1 MPMELNRRELKAQAR
16 ERMRETR
23 PPFWL
28 LTLVYILLTTGVS
41 TLADLTGAA
50 QFTFPPSSGDTLPLF
65 LYLLILLYTT
75 VMNFG
80 YQIWA
85 LRVYR
90 RQQVGYGTLID
101 GFSMA
106 GQVLL
111 MELYIFGCT
120 LCWALAFGTAGGL
133 ALLLMD
139 WLPPVLLVLLFYGAV
154 FGITLWISYRY
165 ALAPFLLMD
174 RPEGSKTI
182 YLYRKRMADGEPIV
196 RVETYL
202 PYEECSFVLDHDLN
216 RESLYQV
223 LSTQIN
229 TRITHMVRICE
240 ARSADGED
248 EAVLGLKR
256 GRPIHY
262 FQSMGYNRNHKLLE
276 LSVAR
281 YRGDQSRFRVEVD
294 RE

>member
-1 MPMELNRRELKAQAR
+1 MLE
-16 ERMRETR
+16 ERKLDKDV
-23 PPFWL
+23 P
-28 LTLVYILLTTGVS
+28 I
-41 TLADLTGAA
+41 
-50 QFTFPPSSGDTLPLF
+50 PLYF
-65 LYLLILLYTT
+65 QLEKLILEEIENGSYPVGSTIPTEKELSEIFDISRTT
-75 VMNFG
+75 VRQAISDLVREEHL
-80 YQIWA
+80 Y
-85 LRVYR
+85 RVKSK
-90 RQQVGYGTLID
+90 GTFVSHPKLNQ
-101 GFSMA
+101 GFIQSIQSFNDDVISA
-106 GQVLL
+106 GRVPSTQVLEFSVISL
-111 MELYIFGCT
+111 DPE
-120 LCWALAFGTAGGL
+120 TA
-133 ALLLMD
+133 M
-139 WLPPVLLVLLFYGAV
+139 
-154 FGITLWISYRY
+154 
-165 ALAPFLLMD
+165 LMD